1 MPDGSAEPRIPATNG
16 RVGRRSSAPAG
27 RAPPPRGRQEGS
39 EHRGAAVPCSDAAEC
54 PQSPQSAAPG
64 RAVTPRQQQPPPLP
78 SPPLSQQAPSR
89 STAPSPPRSP
99 PHCLHGSRQGWA
111 RPRGV
116 SAPLA
121 PQHSTHTPHTL
132 CRGRAGPGL
141 AHCPPSTQRRGAG
154 CHSSSYLLPGFSG
167 SSAGRRGAG
176 GSTAPHC
183 RPRRPQPGGPA
194 GSSEGAAE
202 TRASPQPPVCCCQRG
217 GGPLRYPAWPRQG
230 FGRDEEFRVARTKP
244 KSARG
249 LAQPLPPHTHLPGGA
264 GRLPGTAGA
273 ELHVPDAAVVGS
285 DSVGQPGFV
294 GRAAGTG

>member
-1 MPDGSAEPRIPATNG
+1 M
-16 RVGRRSSAPAG
+16 
-27 RAPPPRGRQEGS
+27 
-39 EHRGAAVPCSDAAEC
+39 PCSDAAEC
-54 PQSPQSAAPG
+54 PQSPQLAAPG

-78 SPPLSQQAPSR
+78 SPPLPDPIPQHCPIPTLLSPPPPGTAPSR
-89 STAPSPPRSP
+89 AGHDPVVSAPRSP
-99 PHCLHGSRQGWA
+99 P
-111 RPRGV
+111 
-116 SAPLA
+116 
-121 PQHSTHTPHTL
+121 STAHTPHTL
-132 CRGRAGPGL
+132 CRGWASPRL
-141 AHCPPSTQRRGAG
+141 ARCPPSTQRRGAG

-167 SSAGRRGAG
+167 SSAGHWGAG
-176 GSTAPHC
+176 GSTAPRC
-183 RPRRPQPGGPA
+183 RPKRPQPGGPA

-202 TRASPQPPVCCCQRG
+202 TCASPQPHVCCCQRG
-217 GGPLRYPAWPRQG
+217 GGPLRHPAWPRQG